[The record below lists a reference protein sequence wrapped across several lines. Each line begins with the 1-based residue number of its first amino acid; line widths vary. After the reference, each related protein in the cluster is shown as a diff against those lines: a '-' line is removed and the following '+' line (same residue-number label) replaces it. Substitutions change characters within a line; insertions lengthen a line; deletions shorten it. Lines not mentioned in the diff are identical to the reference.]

1 MGTNNTADTGKKGS
15 GKITKKPA
23 STTASGS
30 VKKSAP
36 TGTGAGAGADGHKP
50 AKPVKT
56 ASRPSSSAGA
66 DAPPAPSGQPG
77 KGNPTPHE
85 DEDPAPPLHKWKFPV
100 AVFKPRNGPPKR
112 IQSLPKR

>member
-15 GKITKKPA
+15 DKNTKKPA

-50 AKPVKT
+50 GKPVKT
-56 ASRPSSSAGA
+56 ASRPSSSAA
-66 DAPPAPSGQPG
+66 
-77 KGNPTPHE
+77 
-85 DEDPAPPLHKWKFPV
+85 
-100 AVFKPRNGPPKR
+100 
-112 IQSLPKR
+112 